1 MGAPGPGGKV
11 VAADF
16 VTPAGAPAHSLAG
29 RRVIVTGASSGLGA
43 HMVRHL
49 AAMGAHVVAVAR
61 RGDRL
66 DRLASELADL
76 PGRVVPVVADVT
88 DDAGVRAMAAT
99 AVDALG
105 GIDVLVNNAGSEV
118 QGPIE
123 RLSEADLEGMW
134 RANVLSVFL
143 CTRAALEE
151 LRRNRGVVINLGS
164 TAVTRPPRGR
174 FGYVSAKGAV
184 EAMTRALAVDLG
196 RDGIRVNVIR
206 PGIIPSELRG
216 LAEGDERARFET
228 GANFGRQALSTVGDG
243 RDVAEAIA
251 WLCGPGGR
259 FVTGAA
265 IDVDGGFT
273 LGLADLTG

>member
-1 MGAPGPGGKV
+1 MAAPGTGGEAV
-11 VAADF
+11 ERASIA
-16 VTPAGAPAHSLAG
+16 APAEQAAVRGCL
-29 RRVIVTGASSGLGA
+29 RVVVTGASSGLGA
-43 HMVRHL
+43 HVVRHL
-49 AAMGAHVVAVAR
+49 VGLGAGVVAVGR
-61 RGDRL
+61 RRDRL
-66 DRLASELADL
+66 DRLASELADAS
-76 PGRVVPVVADVT
+76 GRVVPFVADVT
-88 DDAGVRAMAAT
+88 ADAEVRAMVAG

-118 QGPIE
+118 QAPID
-123 RLSEADLEGMW
+123 RLSEADFEGMW

-143 CTRAALEE
+143 CTRAALDE
-151 LRRNRGVVINLGS
+151 LRRSRGVVVNLGS

-174 FGYVSAKGAV
+174 FGYVASKGAV

-216 LAEGDERARFET
+216 LTEDDERARFET
-228 GANFGRQALSTVGDG
+228 GTNFGRQALSTVGEG

-259 FVTGAA
+259 FLTGAA

-273 LGLADLTG
+273 LGLADPTG